1 MTRPN
6 FLIIMA
12 DQLRHD
18 WLGYAGATQVDTPNI
33 DALAARSARFSH
45 AFTPS
50 PVCGPA
56 RIAIATGL
64 LPHRTGTTNNEKAM
78 LSREVPTYFAQLRNH
93 DYRVELVGRHDLH
106 KPGAPGSVHGTHP
119 RTNAYGFTRAI
130 EVEGACSSAF
140 QAPGHGVT
148 GPYTALLERHGMLE
162 AYSEDYF
169 KRRDNGWYFGGGYDS
184 ILPTEL
190 HQDVFITDL
199 AVERLNAMANDFPW
213 HLQVSFQTPHDPFDP
228 PAEYGERYRDRAM
241 PPALAPSDD
250 DSAYIAGRQIGERS
264 TGDIEYVRRQYSAK
278 VALLDDQVGRILS
291 ALDERGETENTI
303 IVFTSDHGEQL
314 CDHGMISKHT
324 AYDPS
329 WRVPLLVSGPGVT
342 CGDHP
347 ALIETSDLGPTLGEL
362 AGCQPMAGLDARS
375 FAGVLTDET
384 AEHREHCVCIE
395 DGYRALRTRDHKL
408 IRYDDGSLALFDLN
422 ADPDE
427 QSDQAAQAP
436 ALVDELN
443 RQLEQRFA
451 ASLATP

>member
-6 FLIIMA
+6 ILVIMA

-18 WLGYAGATQVDTPNI
+18 WLGYAGAIQVDTPHI
-33 DALAARSARFSH
+33 DALASRSARCTH

-64 LPHRTGTTNNEKAM
+64 LPHRTGTTSNEKSI
-78 LSREVPTYFAQLRNH
+78 LSRDIPTYFKQLRDH

-130 EVEGACSSAF
+130 EIEGACSSAF
-140 QAPGHGVT
+140 QAPEHGVT
-148 GPYTALLERHGMLE
+148 GPYTALLDRHGMLE

-169 KRRDNGWYFGGGYDS
+169 KRRDNGWYFGGATDS

-190 HQDVFITDL
+190 HQDVFIADL
-199 AVERLNAMANDFPW
+199 AVERLGSMPDDFPW

-228 PAEYGERYRDRAM
+228 PAEYGERYRNRAM
-241 PPALAPSDD
+241 PTALAPSDD
-250 DSAYIAGRQIGERS
+250 KSAYIAGRQVGERS
-264 TGDIEYVRRQYSAK
+264 ASEIEHLRRQYSAK
-278 VALLDDQVGRILS
+278 VALLDDLVGRILS
-291 ALDERGETENTI
+291 ALEERGESDNTI

-314 CDHGMISKHT
+314 GDHGMCAKHT
-324 AYDPS
+324 AYEPS
-329 WRVPLLVSGPGVT
+329 WRVPLLVSGPGVIP
-342 CGDHP
+342 GERP
-347 ALIETSDLGPTLGEL
+347 ALIETSDLGPTLSEL
-362 AGCQPMAGLDARS
+362 AGCQPLDGLDARS
-375 FAGVLTDET
+375 FVDVLSSKEN
-384 AEHREHCVCIE
+384 EHREHCVCIE

-427 QSDQAAQAP
+427 QSNQANHAV
-436 ALVDELN
+436 ALVDELD
-443 RQLEQRFA
+443 RQLAQRFA
-451 ASLATP
+451 VS